1 MTRSCAGE
9 FLAVTM
15 ARRTGGFLNCFEFCK
30 TASVFR
36 NLANGPSRSGLFA
49 FLASCFWKDFK
60 PFCL

>member
-15 ARRTGGFLNCFEFCK
+15 ARRTGGFLNCFEFCR
-30 TASVFR
+30 TERVFR

-49 FLASCFWKDFK
+49 CLASWF
-60 PFCL
+60 